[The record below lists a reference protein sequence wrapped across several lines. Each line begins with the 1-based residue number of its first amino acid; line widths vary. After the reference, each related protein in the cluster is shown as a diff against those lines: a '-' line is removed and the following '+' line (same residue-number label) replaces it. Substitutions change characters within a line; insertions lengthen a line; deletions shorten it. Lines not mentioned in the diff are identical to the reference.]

1 MREDQSLNARTNRLR
16 LASICLF
23 AALLGGCGANAPSAR
38 DDQNSG
44 GRAGTSGGGGDRGAP
59 AGSGGAGGAKAGG
72 SGGAPA
78 DGAHPVDDASDDAES
93 VATPDGG
100 SDDSALVPPP
110 PVGPIAIPTSYPT
123 GTGSAGVAQGPS
135 GKLVYTFDTSGDTV
149 PDFSNVGYQGGGVKI
164 PTVRVVTTL
173 APLPGENDASARIQ
187 AAIDAL
193 AKMPLGND
201 GFRGA
206 LLLQKGIYP
215 LQKGLVIQASG
226 IVVYGEGDDPQ
237 GTVMRITA
245 GAAGSAVIVFR
256 ITDGGKSP
264 VEVTG
269 TRHTITE
276 PYVPLGAKWFHV
288 DSTEGLA
295 VGDQVIVARPS
306 TSEWIDALGMGP
318 FGWKAGDYDMKFD
331 RRIVAISDDRIMLDA
346 PIVQSLD
353 KKYGGGVIY
362 KYDYPGRVQN
372 VGIEKI
378 RAEST
383 VAHPDGLNTVGNFVD
398 VDGLANGWFSH
409 LTNAFLQGSPMRLRA
424 AKWITVEDMVS
435 VHKPWPG
442 AHSGASPSVFTFDD
456 CQLLLFQ
463 RLTSSDGGF
472 EFSSGGRNPGP
483 NVYVDSTVP
492 HGYAFSGPH
501 QRWANATLY
510 DHLVLAQDL
519 AVFNA
524 GGAGSGHGWE
534 GANHMLWNIQAPGI
548 RCEKPPTAHQWVV
561 GAVAGSKSGDCDW
574 VSFGKPVAP
583 ESLHHQQLIER
594 LGSAALA
601 NIAKRN

>member
-1 MREDQSLNARTNRLR
+1 LNLRTSRLR
-16 LASICLF
+16 LAPICLF
-23 AALLGGCGANAPSAR
+23 AAVLGGCGINAASAR
-38 DDQNSG
+38 DDQNTG
-44 GRAGTSGGGGDRGAP
+44 GTSGRA
-59 AGSGGAGGAKAGG
+59 SGGALAAGVGAGGGGTGGAN
-72 SGGAPA
+72 SGGARGAQA
-78 DGAHPVDDASDDAES
+78 DGPDPAADAGDDAVS
-93 VATPDGG
+93 VIGPDGG
-100 SDDSALVPPP
+100 SDDGAAVPPP
-110 PVGPIAIPTSYPT
+110 PAGPITIPTTYPT
-123 GTGSAGVAQGPS
+123 GTGSAGVAQGGD
-135 GKLVYTFDTSGDTV
+135 GKLVYTFDPSGDTV
-149 PDFSNVGYQGGGVKI
+149 PDFSNVGYQGGGVKL

-173 APLPGENDASARIQ
+173 APVAGESDASARIQ
-187 AAIDAL
+187 AAIDGL

-201 GFRGA
+201 GLRGA
-206 LLLQKGIYP
+206 LLLQKGVYP
-215 LQKGLVIQASG
+215 LRSGLVIQDSG
-226 IVVYGEGDDPQ
+226 IVVYGEGDDPN
-237 GTVMRITA
+237 GTIMRITA
-245 GAAGSAVIVFR
+245 GAAGSAVVVFR

-264 VEVTG
+264 VEVSG
-269 TRHTITE
+269 TRHTITDA
-276 PYVPLGAKWFHV
+276 YVPLGAKWFHV
-288 DSTEGLA
+288 DSTQGLA
-295 VGDQVIVARPS
+295 LGDQVIVARPS

-331 RRIVAISDDRIMLDA
+331 RRIVAITDDRILLDA

-353 KKYGGGVIY
+353 QKYGGGIIY

-383 VAHPDGLNTVGNFVD
+383 VPHPDGLNTVGNFID
-398 VDGLANGWFSH
+398 VDGLVNGWFSH
-409 LTNAFLQGSPMRLRA
+409 LTNAFLQGSPMRLRG

-435 VHKPWPG
+435 VHRPWPG
-442 AHSGASPSVFTFDD
+442 AHTGASPSVFTFDD

-510 DHLVLAQDL
+510 DHLVLAHDL

-524 GGAGSGHGWE
+524 GGSGSGHGWE

-548 RCEKPPTAHQWVV
+548 RCEKPPTAHQWAV
-561 GAVAGSKSGDCDW
+561 GAVAGSKTGDCDW

-601 NIAKRN
+601 NIAKRY